1 MMSKLT
7 KLTSEGHTETRK
19 HGDTE
24 QRFICIDVIELIVG
38 NWYGWGGVSLNSV
51 YDIKEYNTGI

>member
-7 KLTSEGHTETRK
+7 KLASDTQRHGDTETRR

-24 QRFICIDVIELIVG
+24 QRFICIEDTTQSKLG
-38 NWYGWGGVSLNSV
+38 SKL
-51 YDIKEYNTGI
+51 